1 MPALDV
7 PPRHSTLGRVITG
20 LMAFTVL
27 WGLFVGVHPQPSP
40 RVQMVMLLAM
50 ALLTV
55 AALWLRRR
63 DRCAYERR
71 LAREA
76 AARAVVE
83 DRLVIAR
90 ELHDAVSGNLG
101 AITVRCAVAQR
112 LETSPDGLRHALRDV
127 ESASREATDGLRHM
141 LAVLRDEGAAAHGI
155 PDPTGAAGPA
165 GPVRAGS
172 ESPVVPATAVGM
184 AGPARAAGSAS
195 PAGLAAAGPAGPV
208 RAAGSAS
215 PAIAAGAPGGP
226 GDRMIRPAR
235 GAPAGAGAP
244 HGAGTG
250 GAAVA
255 ASWRGSGIGAGDP
268 DSALAGAVTRARRAG
283 VEVEIDADRGA
294 GPSPMGE
301 TVARVVG
308 EALVNTARHAGPSR
322 ARVTVRQESS
332 RLRVIVVDDGPAPG
346 WTPRPGA
353 GQGLRGLCERV
364 EAMGGT
370 LSAGPL
376 RGAGSAGH
384 GADGADDGR
393 SAGGAGGTAGA
404 IGDAGA
410 VGASR
415 AGFVVEAVL
424 PLPVARTGGVGGVT
438 GSRDDCFEIRPA
450 RARGG
455 TP

>member
-1 MPALDV
+1 M
-7 PPRHSTLGRVITG
+7 ITG
-20 LMAFTVL
+20 LTVVIVGLGTMVGFSPAPSRRAQMTVL
-27 WGLFVGVHPQPSP
+27 LVMAGLV
-40 RVQMVMLLAM
+40 
-50 ALLTV
+50 V
-55 AALWLRRR
+55 ASLWLRRR
-63 DRCAYERR
+63 DQRAYERR
-71 LAREA
+71 LAQET
-76 AARAVVE
+76 AARAVAE

-112 LETSPDGLRHALRDV
+112 LETTPDGLRHALRDA
-127 ESASREATDGLRHM
+127 ESSSREATDGLRRM

-155 PDPTGAAGPA
+155 PDPTGAAGP
-165 GPVRAGS
+165 
-172 ESPVVPATAVGM
+172 E
-184 AGPARAAGSAS
+184 GPAGF
-195 PAGLAAAGPAGPV
+195 AAAGEAGV
-208 RAAGSAS
+208 
-215 PAIAAGAPGGP
+215 PGGP
-226 GDRMIRPAR
+226 GNRMIRPAR
-235 GAPAGAGAP
+235 GTPAGAGASR
-244 HGAGTG
+244 GTG
-250 GAAVA
+250 TAGAAVG
-255 ASWRGSGIGAGDP
+255 ASWRGTGIGAGDP
-268 DSALAGAVTRARRAG
+268 DSALAEAVTRARRAG

>member
-127 ESASREATDGLRHM
+127 ESASREATDGLRRM

-155 PDPTGAAGPA
+155 PDPTGAA
-165 GPVRAGS
+165 
-172 ESPVVPATAVGM
+172 GM

-195 PAGLAAAGPAGPV
+195 PAGLAAAGPAGPA
-208 RAAGSAS
+208 RAAGSAG

-244 HGAGTG
+244 HGAGTA

-294 GPSPMGE
+294 GPSPTGE
-301 TVARVVG
+301 AVARVVG

-322 ARVTVRQESS
+322 ARVTVRREFS

-346 WTPRPGA
+346 WTPRPGT
-353 GQGLRGLCERV
+353 GQGLRGLRELV

-376 RGAGSAGH
+376 RGAGGAGH
-384 GADGADDGR
+384 GGDGAAGGR
-393 SAGGAGGTAGA
+393 GAGGADGT
-404 IGDAGA
+404 AGA
-410 VGASR
+410 VGAVR

-424 PLPVARTGGVGGVT
+424 PLPATRTGGVGGAT
-438 GSRDDCFEIRPA
+438 ASRAGPRESA
-450 RARGG
+450 EESHE
-455 TP
+455 

>member
-127 ESASREATDGLRHM
+127 ESASREATDGLRRM

-155 PDPTGAAGPA
+155 PDPTGAAGMA
-165 GPVRAGS
+165 GPV
-172 ESPVVPATAVGM
+172 
-184 AGPARAAGSAS
+184 RAAGSAS
-195 PAGLAAAGPAGPV
+195 PAGLAAAGPAGPA
-208 RAAGSAS
+208 R
-215 PAIAAGAPGGP
+215 AAGAPGGP

-244 HGAGTG
+244 HGAGTA

-301 TVARVVG
+301 AVARVVG

-322 ARVTVRQESS
+322 ARVTVRREFS

-346 WTPRPGA
+346 WTPRPGT
-353 GQGLRGLCERV
+353 GQGLRGLRELV

-376 RGAGSAGH
+376 RGAGGAGH
-384 GADGADDGR
+384 GGDGAAGGR
-393 SAGGAGGTAGA
+393 GAGGADGT
-404 IGDAGA
+404 AGA
-410 VGASR
+410 VGAVR

-424 PLPVARTGGVGGVT
+424 PLPATRTGGVGGAT
-438 GSRDDCFEIRPA
+438 ASRAGPRESA
-450 RARGG
+450 EESHE
-455 TP
+455 

>member
-1 MPALDV
+1 
-7 PPRHSTLGRVITG
+7 
-20 LMAFTVL
+20 MAFTVL
-27 WGLFVGVHPQPSP
+27 WGLFVGVYPQPSP

-112 LETSPDGLRHALRDV
+112 LETTPDGLRHALRDV
-127 ESASREATDGLRHM
+127 ESASREATDGLRRM

-172 ESPVVPATAVGM
+172 ESPVVPATAAGM

-195 PAGLAAAGPAGPV
+195 PAGLAAAGPAGPA

-215 PAIAAGAPGGP
+215 PAIAAGAPGGF

-283 VEVEIDADRGA
+283 VEVEIDADRGV
-294 GPSPMGE
+294 GPSPTGE
-301 TVARVVG
+301 AVARVVG

-322 ARVTVRQESS
+322 ARVTVRREFS

-346 WTPRPGA
+346 WTPRPGT
-353 GQGLRGLCERV
+353 GQGLRGLRELV

-376 RGAGSAGH
+376 RGAGGAGR
-384 GADGADDGR
+384 GGDGAAGGR
-393 SAGGAGGTAGA
+393 GAGGADGTAGA
-404 IGDAGA
+404 
-410 VGASR
+410 VR

-424 PLPVARTGGVGGVT
+424 PLPATRTGGVGGAT
-438 GSRDDCFEIRPA
+438 ASRAGPRESA
-450 RARGG
+450 EESHE
-455 TP
+455 

>member
-112 LETSPDGLRHALRDV
+112 LETSPDGLRHALRDA
-127 ESASREATDGLRHM
+127 ESSSREATDGLRRM

-155 PDPTGAAGPA
+155 PDPTGAAGP
-165 GPVRAGS
+165 
-172 ESPVVPATAVGM
+172 E
-184 AGPARAAGSAS
+184 GPAGF
-195 PAGLAAAGPAGPV
+195 AAAGEAGV
-208 RAAGSAS
+208 
-215 PAIAAGAPGGP
+215 PGGP
-226 GDRMIRPAR
+226 GNRMIRPAR
-235 GAPAGAGAP
+235 GTPAGAGASR
-244 HGAGTG
+244 GTG
-250 GAAVA
+250 TAGAAVG
-255 ASWRGSGIGAGDP
+255 ASWRGTGIGAGDP

-353 GQGLRGLCERV
+353 GQGLRGLCELV

-376 RGAGSAGH
+376 RGAGGAGR
-384 GADGADDGR
+384 GGDGAAGGR
-393 SAGGAGGTAGA
+393 GAGGADGTAGA
-404 IGDAGA
+404 
-410 VGASR
+410 VR
-415 AGFVVEAVL
+415 AGFVVDAVL
-424 PLPVARTGGVGGVT
+424 PLPATRTGGVGGAT
-438 GSRDDCFEIRPA
+438 ASRAGPRESA
-450 RARGG
+450 EESHE
-455 TP
+455 

>member
-1 MPALDV
+1 MPAPDV

-63 DRCAYERR
+63 DRRAYERR

-90 ELHDAVSGNLG
+90 ELHDAVSGNLS

-112 LETSPDGLRHALRDV
+112 LETSPDGLRHALRDA
-127 ESASREATDGLRHM
+127 ESSSREATDGLRRM

-155 PDPTGAAGPA
+155 PDPTGAAGP
-165 GPVRAGS
+165 
-172 ESPVVPATAVGM
+172 E
-184 AGPARAAGSAS
+184 GPAGF
-195 PAGLAAAGPAGPV
+195 AAAGEAGV
-208 RAAGSAS
+208 
-215 PAIAAGAPGGP
+215 PGGP
-226 GDRMIRPAR
+226 GNRMIRPAR
-235 GAPAGAGAP
+235 GTPAGAGASR
-244 HGAGTG
+244 GTG
-250 GAAVA
+250 TAGAAVG
-255 ASWRGSGIGAGDP
+255 ASWRGTGIGAGDP
-268 DSALAGAVTRARRAG
+268 DSALAEAVTRARRAG

-370 LSAGPL
+370 LSLVLDVDDHPVVPDPEPEHPREWSRHRLQEVPRIVSPLDFPQLVEHTLPDTAIKSLHGLLGTRSELNDPVRHLPLLLRCGSPQALTALRRETAGPW
-376 RGAGSAGH
+376 
-384 GADGADDGR
+384 
-393 SAGGAGGTAGA
+393 
-404 IGDAGA
+404 
-410 VGASR
+410 
-415 AGFVVEAVL
+415 
-424 PLPVARTGGVGGVT
+424 PP
-438 GSRDDCFEIRPA
+438 PA
-450 RARGG
+450 PTVPSPPA
-455 TP
+455 

>member
-1 MPALDV
+1 MPAPDV

-63 DRCAYERR
+63 DRRAYERR

-90 ELHDAVSGNLG
+90 ELHDAVSGNLN

-112 LETSPDGLRHALRDV
+112 LETSPDGLRHALRDA
-127 ESASREATDGLRHM
+127 ESSSREATDGLRRM

-155 PDPTGAAGPA
+155 PDPTGAAGP
-165 GPVRAGS
+165 
-172 ESPVVPATAVGM
+172 E
-184 AGPARAAGSAS
+184 GPAGF
-195 PAGLAAAGPAGPV
+195 AAAGEAGV
-208 RAAGSAS
+208 
-215 PAIAAGAPGGP
+215 PGGP
-226 GDRMIRPAR
+226 GNRMIRPAR
-235 GAPAGAGAP
+235 GTPAGAGASR
-244 HGAGTG
+244 GTG
-250 GAAVA
+250 TAGAAVG
-255 ASWRGSGIGAGDP
+255 ASWRGTGIGAGDP
-268 DSALAGAVTRARRAG
+268 DSALAEAVTRARRAG

-370 LSAGPL
+370 LSLVLDVDDHPVVPDPEPEHPREWSRHRLQEVPRIVSPLDFPQLVEHTLPDTAIKSLHGLLGTRSELNDPVRHLPLLLRCGSPQALTALRRETAGPW
-376 RGAGSAGH
+376 
-384 GADGADDGR
+384 
-393 SAGGAGGTAGA
+393 
-404 IGDAGA
+404 
-410 VGASR
+410 
-415 AGFVVEAVL
+415 
-424 PLPVARTGGVGGVT
+424 P
-438 GSRDDCFEIRPA
+438 PA
-450 RARGG
+450 A
-455 TP
+455 PSVPSPPA

>member
-1 MPALDV
+1 MPAPDV

-90 ELHDAVSGNLG
+90 ELHDAVSGNLS

-112 LETSPDGLRHALRDV
+112 LETSPDGLRHALRDA
-127 ESASREATDGLRHM
+127 ESSSREATDGLRRM

-155 PDPTGAAGPA
+155 PDPTGAAGP
-165 GPVRAGS
+165 
-172 ESPVVPATAVGM
+172 E
-184 AGPARAAGSAS
+184 GPAGF
-195 PAGLAAAGPAGPV
+195 AAAGEAGV
-208 RAAGSAS
+208 
-215 PAIAAGAPGGP
+215 PGGP
-226 GDRMIRPAR
+226 GNRMIRPAR
-235 GAPAGAGAP
+235 GTPAGAGASR
-244 HGAGTG
+244 GTG
-250 GAAVA
+250 TAGAAVG
-255 ASWRGSGIGAGDP
+255 ASWRGTGIGAGDP
-268 DSALAGAVTRARRAG
+268 DSALAEAVTRARRAG

>member
-1 MPALDV
+1 M
-7 PPRHSTLGRVITG
+7 ITG
-20 LMAFTVL
+20 LTVVIVGLGTMVGFFPAPSRRAQMTVL
-27 WGLFVGVHPQPSP
+27 LVMAGLV
-40 RVQMVMLLAM
+40 
-50 ALLTV
+50 V
-55 AALWLRRR
+55 ASLWLLRR
-63 DRCAYERR
+63 DQRAYERR
-71 LAREA
+71 LAQET
-76 AARAVVE
+76 AARAVAE

-112 LETSPDGLRHALRDV
+112 LETTPDGLRHALRDA
-127 ESASREATDGLRHM
+127 ESSSREATDGLRRM

-155 PDPTGAAGPA
+155 PDPTGAAGP
-165 GPVRAGS
+165 
-172 ESPVVPATAVGM
+172 E
-184 AGPARAAGSAS
+184 GPAGF
-195 PAGLAAAGPAGPV
+195 AAAGEAGV
-208 RAAGSAS
+208 
-215 PAIAAGAPGGP
+215 PGGP
-226 GDRMIRPAR
+226 GNRMIRPAR
-235 GAPAGAGAP
+235 GTPAGAGASR
-244 HGAGTG
+244 GTG
-250 GAAVA
+250 TAGAAVG
-255 ASWRGSGIGAGDP
+255 ASWRGTGIGAGDP
-268 DSALAGAVTRARRAG
+268 DSALAEAVTRARRAG

>member
-127 ESASREATDGLRHM
+127 ESASREATDGLRRM

-155 PDPTGAAGPA
+155 PDPTGAAGMA
-165 GPVRAGS
+165 GPV
-172 ESPVVPATAVGM
+172 
-184 AGPARAAGSAS
+184 RAAGSAS
-195 PAGLAAAGPAGPV
+195 PAGLAAAGPAGPA
-208 RAAGSAS
+208 R
-215 PAIAAGAPGGP
+215 AAGAPGGF

-244 HGAGTG
+244 HGAGTA

-255 ASWRGSGIGAGDP
+255 ASWRESGIGAGDP

-301 TVARVVG
+301 AVARVVG

-322 ARVTVRQESS
+322 ARVTVRREFS

-346 WTPRPGA
+346 WTPRPGT
-353 GQGLRGLCERV
+353 GQGLRGLRELV

-376 RGAGSAGH
+376 RGAGGAGH
-384 GADGADDGR
+384 GGDGAAGGR
-393 SAGGAGGTAGA
+393 GAGGADGTAGA
-404 IGDAGA
+404 
-410 VGASR
+410 VR

-424 PLPVARTGGVGGVT
+424 PLPATRTGGVGGAT
-438 GSRDDCFEIRPA
+438 ASRAGPRESA
-450 RARGG
+450 EESHE
-455 TP
+455 

>member
-127 ESASREATDGLRHM
+127 ESASREATDGLRRM

-155 PDPTGAAGPA
+155 PDPTGA
-165 GPVRAGS
+165 S
-172 ESPVVPATAVGM
+172 GM
-184 AGPARAAGSAS
+184 
-195 PAGLAAAGPAGPV
+195 AGPV
-208 RAAGSAS
+208 RAAGSAG

-244 HGAGTG
+244 HGAGTA

-255 ASWRGSGIGAGDP
+255 ASWRESGIGAGDP

-301 TVARVVG
+301 AVARVVG

-322 ARVTVRQESS
+322 ARVTVRREFS
-332 RLRVIVVDDGPAPG
+332 RLDASPRHRPGTSGTARAGRGHGRDAERGTPPRCRRCWSWWRRRCWRPGRRRCGWDGRGRRGREGGLRRRGGPAAA
-346 WTPRPGA
+346 RDA
-353 GQGLRGLCERV
+353 DRRSRRGDR
-364 EAMGGT
+364 
-370 LSAGPL
+370 
-376 RGAGSAGH
+376 
-384 GADGADDGR
+384 
-393 SAGGAGGTAGA
+393 
-404 IGDAGA
+404 
-410 VGASR
+410 
-415 AGFVVEAVL
+415 
-424 PLPVARTGGVGGVT
+424 
-438 GSRDDCFEIRPA
+438 FESRPA
-450 RARGG
+450 RVRGG
-455 TP
+455 IP

>member
-1 MPALDV
+1 M
-7 PPRHSTLGRVITG
+7 ITG

-63 DRCAYERR
+63 DRRAYERR

-90 ELHDAVSGNLG
+90 ELHDAVSGNLS

-112 LETSPDGLRHALRDV
+112 LETSPDGLRHALRDA
-127 ESASREATDGLRHM
+127 ESSSREATDGLRRM

-155 PDPTGAAGPA
+155 PDPTGAAGP
-165 GPVRAGS
+165 
-172 ESPVVPATAVGM
+172 E
-184 AGPARAAGSAS
+184 GPAGF
-195 PAGLAAAGPAGPV
+195 AAAGEAGV
-208 RAAGSAS
+208 
-215 PAIAAGAPGGP
+215 PGGP
-226 GDRMIRPAR
+226 GNRMIRPAR
-235 GAPAGAGAP
+235 GTPAGAGASR
-244 HGAGTG
+244 GTG
-250 GAAVA
+250 TAGAAVG
-255 ASWRGSGIGAGDP
+255 ASWRGTGIGAGDP
-268 DSALAGAVTRARRAG
+268 DSALAEAVTRARRAG

-370 LSAGPL
+370 LSLVLDVDDHLVVPDPEPEHPREWSRHRLQEVPRIVSPLDFPQLVEHTLPDTAIKSLHGLLGTRSELNDPVRHLPLLLRCGSPQALTALRRETAGPW
-376 RGAGSAGH
+376 
-384 GADGADDGR
+384 
-393 SAGGAGGTAGA
+393 
-404 IGDAGA
+404 
-410 VGASR
+410 
-415 AGFVVEAVL
+415 
-424 PLPVARTGGVGGVT
+424 P
-438 GSRDDCFEIRPA
+438 PA
-450 RARGG
+450 A
-455 TP
+455 PSVPSPPA

>member
-1 MPALDV
+1 M
-7 PPRHSTLGRVITG
+7 ITG
-20 LMAFTVL
+20 LTVVVVGLGTMVGFSPAPSRRAQMTVL
-27 WGLFVGVHPQPSP
+27 LVMAGLV
-40 RVQMVMLLAM
+40 
-50 ALLTV
+50 V
-55 AALWLRRR
+55 ASLWLRRR
-63 DRCAYERR
+63 DQRAYERR
-71 LAREA
+71 LAQET
-76 AARAVVE
+76 AARAVAE

-112 LETSPDGLRHALRDV
+112 LETTPDGLRHALRDA
-127 ESASREATDGLRHM
+127 ESSSREATDGLRRM

-155 PDPTGAAGPA
+155 PDPTGAAGP
-165 GPVRAGS
+165 
-172 ESPVVPATAVGM
+172 E
-184 AGPARAAGSAS
+184 GPAGF
-195 PAGLAAAGPAGPV
+195 AAAGEAGV
-208 RAAGSAS
+208 
-215 PAIAAGAPGGP
+215 PGGP
-226 GDRMIRPAR
+226 GNRMIRPAR
-235 GAPAGAGAP
+235 GTPAGAGASR
-244 HGAGTG
+244 GTG
-250 GAAVA
+250 TAGAAVG
-255 ASWRGSGIGAGDP
+255 ASWRGTGIGAGDP
-268 DSALAGAVTRARRAG
+268 DSALAEAVTRARRAG

-393 SAGGAGGTAGA
+393 STGGAGGTAGA

>member
-112 LETSPDGLRHALRDV
+112 LETSPDGLRHALRDA
-127 ESASREATDGLRHM
+127 ESSSREATDGLRRM

-155 PDPTGAAGPA
+155 PDPTGAAGP
-165 GPVRAGS
+165 
-172 ESPVVPATAVGM
+172 E
-184 AGPARAAGSAS
+184 GPAGF
-195 PAGLAAAGPAGPV
+195 AAAGEAGV
-208 RAAGSAS
+208 
-215 PAIAAGAPGGP
+215 PGGP
-226 GDRMIRPAR
+226 GNRMIRPAR
-235 GAPAGAGAP
+235 GTPAGAGASR
-244 HGAGTG
+244 GTG
-250 GAAVA
+250 TAGAAVG
-255 ASWRGSGIGAGDP
+255 ASWRGTGIGAGDP
-268 DSALAGAVTRARRAG
+268 DSALAEAVTRARRAG

-294 GPSPMGE
+294 GPSPTGE
-301 TVARVVG
+301 AVARVVG

-322 ARVTVRQESS
+322 ARVTVRREFS

>member
-1 MPALDV
+1 MPALDAL
-7 PPRHSTLGRVITG
+7 PRHSALGRAITG
-20 LMAFTVL
+20 TAALIVGT
-27 WGLFVGVHPQPSP
+27 GLFIGVYPYPSP
-40 RVQMVMLLAM
+40 RIQMTTILAM
-50 ALLTV
+50 TGLVA

-63 DRCAYERR
+63 DRRVYEQR
-71 LAREA
+71 LAQET
-76 AARAVVE
+76 AARAVAE

-112 LETSPDGLRHALRDV
+112 LETSPDGLRHALRDA
-127 ESASREATDGLRHM
+127 ESSSREATDGLRRM

-155 PDPTGAAGPA
+155 PDPTGAAGP
-165 GPVRAGS
+165 
-172 ESPVVPATAVGM
+172 E
-184 AGPARAAGSAS
+184 GPAGF
-195 PAGLAAAGPAGPV
+195 AAAGEAGV
-208 RAAGSAS
+208 
-215 PAIAAGAPGGP
+215 PGGP
-226 GDRMIRPAR
+226 GNRMIRPAR
-235 GAPAGAGAP
+235 GTPAGAGASR
-244 HGAGTG
+244 GTG
-250 GAAVA
+250 TAGAAVG
-255 ASWRGSGIGAGDP
+255 ASWRGTGIGAGDP
-268 DSALAGAVTRARRAG
+268 DSALAEAVTRARRAG

>member
-127 ESASREATDGLRHM
+127 ESASREATDGLRRM

-155 PDPTGAAGPA
+155 PDPTGASGMA

-172 ESPVVPATAVGM
+172 ESPVVPATAAGM
-184 AGPARAAGSAS
+184 
-195 PAGLAAAGPAGPV
+195 AGPV

-244 HGAGTG
+244 HGAGTA

-294 GPSPMGE
+294 GPSPTGE
-301 TVARVVG
+301 AVARVVG

-322 ARVTVRQESS
+322 ARVTVRREFS

-346 WTPRPGA
+346 WTPRPGT
-353 GQGLRGLCERV
+353 GQGLRGLRELV

-376 RGAGSAGH
+376 RGAGGAGH
-384 GADGADDGR
+384 GGDGAAGGR
-393 SAGGAGGTAGA
+393 GAGGADGT
-404 IGDAGA
+404 AGA
-410 VGASR
+410 VGAVR

-424 PLPVARTGGVGGVT
+424 PLPATRTGGVGGAT
-438 GSRDDCFEIRPA
+438 ASRAGPRESA
-450 RARGG
+450 EESHE
-455 TP
+455 

>member
-1 MPALDV
+1 
-7 PPRHSTLGRVITG
+7 
-20 LMAFTVL
+20 MAFTVL
-27 WGLFVGVHPQPSP
+27 WGLFVGVYPQPSP

-112 LETSPDGLRHALRDV
+112 LETSPDGLRHALRDA
-127 ESASREATDGLRHM
+127 ESSSREATDGLRRM

-155 PDPTGAAGPA
+155 PDPTGAAGP
-165 GPVRAGS
+165 
-172 ESPVVPATAVGM
+172 E
-184 AGPARAAGSAS
+184 GPAGF
-195 PAGLAAAGPAGPV
+195 AAAGEAGV
-208 RAAGSAS
+208 
-215 PAIAAGAPGGP
+215 PGGP
-226 GDRMIRPAR
+226 GNRMIRPAR
-235 GAPAGAGAP
+235 GTPAGAGASR
-244 HGAGTG
+244 GTG
-250 GAAVA
+250 TAGAAVG
-255 ASWRGSGIGAGDP
+255 ASWRGTGIGAGDP
-268 DSALAGAVTRARRAG
+268 DSALAEAVTRARRAG

-294 GPSPMGE
+294 GPSPTGE
-301 TVARVVG
+301 AVARVVG

-322 ARVTVRQESS
+322 ARVTVRREFS

-346 WTPRPGA
+346 WTPRPGT
-353 GQGLRGLCERV
+353 GQGLRGLRELV

-376 RGAGSAGH
+376 RGAGGAGH
-384 GADGADDGR
+384 GGDGAAGGR
-393 SAGGAGGTAGA
+393 GAGGADGT
-404 IGDAGA
+404 AGA
-410 VGASR
+410 VGAVR

-424 PLPVARTGGVGGVT
+424 PLPATRTGGVGGAT
-438 GSRDDCFEIRPA
+438 ASRAGPRESA
-450 RARGG
+450 EESHE
-455 TP
+455 

>member
-127 ESASREATDGLRHM
+127 ESASREATDGLRRM

-155 PDPTGAAGPA
+155 PDPTG
-165 GPVRAGS
+165 
-172 ESPVVPATAVGM
+172 
-184 AGPARAAGSAS
+184 
-195 PAGLAAAGPAGPV
+195 AAGPAGPV

-244 HGAGTG
+244 HGAGTA

-322 ARVTVRQESS
+322 ARVTVRREFS

-376 RGAGSAGH
+376 RGAGGAGH
-384 GADGADDGR
+384 GGDGAAGGR
-393 SAGGAGGTAGA
+393 GAGGADGT
-404 IGDAGA
+404 AGA
-410 VGASR
+410 VGAVR

-424 PLPVARTGGVGGVT
+424 PLPATRTGGVGGAT
-438 GSRDDCFEIRPA
+438 ASRAGPRESA
-450 RARGG
+450 EESHE
-455 TP
+455 

>member
-1 MPALDV
+1 MPAPDV
-7 PPRHSTLGRVITG
+7 PPRHSTLGRVFTG

-63 DRCAYERR
+63 DRRAYERR

-90 ELHDAVSGNLG
+90 ELHDAVSGNLS

-112 LETSPDGLRHALRDV
+112 LETSPDGLRHALRDA
-127 ESASREATDGLRHM
+127 ESSSREATDGLRRM

-155 PDPTGAAGPA
+155 PDPTGAAGP
-165 GPVRAGS
+165 
-172 ESPVVPATAVGM
+172 E
-184 AGPARAAGSAS
+184 GPAGF
-195 PAGLAAAGPAGPV
+195 AAAGEAGV
-208 RAAGSAS
+208 
-215 PAIAAGAPGGP
+215 PGGP
-226 GDRMIRPAR
+226 GNRMIRPAR
-235 GAPAGAGAP
+235 GTPAGAGASR
-244 HGAGTG
+244 GTG
-250 GAAVA
+250 TAGAAVG
-255 ASWRGSGIGAGDP
+255 ASWRGTGIGAGDP
-268 DSALAGAVTRARRAG
+268 DSALAEAVTRARRAG

-370 LSAGPL
+370 LSLVLDVDDHLVVPDPEPEHPREWSRHRLQEVPRIVSPLDFPQLVEHTLPDTAIKSLHGLLGTRSELNDPVRHLPLLLRCGSPQALTALRRETAGPW
-376 RGAGSAGH
+376 
-384 GADGADDGR
+384 
-393 SAGGAGGTAGA
+393 
-404 IGDAGA
+404 
-410 VGASR
+410 
-415 AGFVVEAVL
+415 
-424 PLPVARTGGVGGVT
+424 P
-438 GSRDDCFEIRPA
+438 PA
-450 RARGG
+450 A
-455 TP
+455 PSVPSPPA

>member
-1 MPALDV
+1 M
-7 PPRHSTLGRVITG
+7 ITG
-20 LMAFTVL
+20 LTVVIVGLGTMVGFSPAPSRRAQMTVL
-27 WGLFVGVHPQPSP
+27 LVMAGLV
-40 RVQMVMLLAM
+40 
-50 ALLTV
+50 V
-55 AALWLRRR
+55 ASLWLRRR
-63 DRCAYERR
+63 DQRAYERR
-71 LAREA
+71 LAQET
-76 AARAVVE
+76 AARAVAE

-112 LETSPDGLRHALRDV
+112 LETTPDGLRHALRDA
-127 ESASREATDGLRHM
+127 ESSSREATDGLRRM

-155 PDPTGAAGPA
+155 PDPTGAAGP
-165 GPVRAGS
+165 
-172 ESPVVPATAVGM
+172 E
-184 AGPARAAGSAS
+184 GPAGF
-195 PAGLAAAGPAGPV
+195 AAAGEAGV
-208 RAAGSAS
+208 
-215 PAIAAGAPGGP
+215 PGGP
-226 GDRMIRPAR
+226 GNRMIRPAR
-235 GAPAGAGAP
+235 GTPAGAGASR
-244 HGAGTG
+244 GTG
-250 GAAVA
+250 TAGAAVG
-255 ASWRGSGIGAGDP
+255 ASWRGTGIGAGDP
-268 DSALAGAVTRARRAG
+268 DSALAEAVTRARRAG
-283 VEVEIDADRGA
+283 VEVEIDTDRGV

>member
-1 MPALDV
+1 MPAPDV
-7 PPRHSTLGRVITG
+7 PPRHSPLGRAITG
-20 LMAFTVL
+20 LTVVVFGLGTMVGFSPVPSRRAQMTVL
-27 WGLFVGVHPQPSP
+27 LVMAGLV
-40 RVQMVMLLAM
+40 
-50 ALLTV
+50 V
-55 AALWLRRR
+55 ASLWLRRR
-63 DRCAYERR
+63 DQRAYERR
-71 LAREA
+71 LAQET
-76 AARAVVE
+76 AARAVAE

-112 LETSPDGLRHALRDV
+112 LETTPDGLRHALRDA
-127 ESASREATDGLRHM
+127 ESSSREATDGLRRM

-155 PDPTGAAGPA
+155 PDPTGAAGP
-165 GPVRAGS
+165 
-172 ESPVVPATAVGM
+172 E
-184 AGPARAAGSAS
+184 GPAGF
-195 PAGLAAAGPAGPV
+195 AAAGEAGV
-208 RAAGSAS
+208 
-215 PAIAAGAPGGP
+215 PGGP
-226 GDRMIRPAR
+226 GNRMIRPAR
-235 GAPAGAGAP
+235 GTPAGAGASR
-244 HGAGTG
+244 GTG
-250 GAAVA
+250 TAGAAVG
-255 ASWRGSGIGAGDP
+255 ASWRGTGIGAGDP
-268 DSALAGAVTRARRAG
+268 DSALAEAVTRARRAG